1 MKKIL
6 ILLACLLPMLKGMAY
21 DFKVND
27 IYYRIFATETGIEAE
42 VTYNNDNY
50 NSYSGEVVIPGNITH
65 GEKSYKVTSI
75 AYNAFK
81 DCINLT
87 SVIIGENI
95 NKFSNDIFSDCTALK
110 EIIVSDNN
118 PQYLAVD
125 GILFN
130 KDKTELIIF
139 PNAKSGTYTIP
150 NSVTSIRNRAFYGCT
165 KLTSITIPEGITS
178 IYQEAF
184 YGCVGLTSINIPN
197 TITILSDQVFRGC
210 TNLKKFV
217 VSNDNPRYSA
227 IDGVLYNKNKT
238 KLLSYPNAKSS
249 TYTVPDGITSIGD
262 YAFSDCIGLTSITI
276 PNSVIEIGNSIL
288 SGCRNLQKLSLPFIG
303 SSIKLQE
310 HLGYLFEL
318 RSNYKAPPNKVMSLL
333 HTGVMFLGFTVIIF
347 HYR

>member
-118 PQYLAVD
+118 PQYLSVD

-150 NSVTSIRNRAFYGCT
+150 NSVI
-165 KLTSITIPEGITS
+165 
-178 IYQEAF
+178 
-184 YGCVGLTSINIPN
+184 
-197 TITILSDQVFRGC
+197 
-210 TNLKKFV
+210 
-217 VSNDNPRYSA
+217 
-227 IDGVLYNKNKT
+227 
-238 KLLSYPNAKSS
+238 
-249 TYTVPDGITSIGD
+249 
-262 YAFSDCIGLTSITI
+262 
-276 PNSVIEIGNSIL
+276 
-288 SGCRNLQKLSLPFIG
+288 
-303 SSIKLQE
+303 
-310 HLGYLFEL
+310 
-318 RSNYKAPPNKVMSLL
+318 
-333 HTGVMFLGFTVIIF
+333 
-347 HYR
+347 

>member
-1 MKKIL
+1 MLNLHPLECTIKDNDHIPDLLL
-6 ILLACLLPMLKGMAY
+6 IKY
-21 DFKVND
+21 W
-27 IYYRIFATETGIEAE
+27 GIISCK
-42 VTYNNDNY
+42 Y
-50 NSYSGEVVIPGNITH
+50 
-65 GEKSYKVTSI
+65 
-75 AYNAFK
+75 F
-81 DCINLT
+81 
-87 SVIIGENI
+87 
-95 NKFSNDIFSDCTALK
+95 F
-110 EIIVSDNN
+110 
-118 PQYLAVD
+118 
-125 GILFN
+125 
-130 KDKTELIIF
+130 
-139 PNAKSGTYTIP
+139 
-150 NSVTSIRNRAFYGCT
+150 
-165 KLTSITIPEGITS
+165 
-178 IYQEAF
+178 
-184 YGCVGLTSINIPN
+184 CVGLTSINIPN
-197 TITILSDQVFRGC
+197 SITILSDQVFRGC